1 MIGRVEISEILGMAG
16 TCAVLLFAGFSVET
30 LEGTVPAWA
39 ATVEVRAPD
48 VPAAVEMPDEIR
60 LELPRLERP
69 VHPAPPPISPPDPL
83 LDLVTRPY
91 ACGCRQVIS

>member
-1 MIGRVEISEILGMAG
+1 MMIGRVEISEILGMAG
-16 TCAVLLFAGFSVET
+16 TCAALLFAGFSVET

-60 LELPRLERP
+60 LELPHLERP
-69 VHPAPPPISPPDPL
+69 VHPAPPPIALEPL
-83 LDLVTRPY
+83 LDLEVRSS